1 MVTERRL
8 KTIRHY
14 VPSFLGLVLRIKY
27 WRDMILYSPKGTK
40 TWTSSGVI
48 VNNGK
53 LEMSNFSF
61 VEESFVA
68 AAELYTIS
76 IIGKNIIGN
85 GLFIISVHF
94 NGILAATEN
103 LSFSNISHS
112 KKQIQICPKIG
123 SKVRVSISRGK
134 NSSGKILIDQT
145 AIHLVQP
152 TISDPEIGLEPKTID
167 EQPIIKDEVVV
178 DVTAADIIVPA
189 KKERKKRTTKPK
201 IKKDDVATDIIAPV
215 IIEKRT
221 EAKERISAAIIDLN
235 IINSERDFFNF
246 LNQISFGKNTQRFFV
261 RQSISDPK
269 DLTKYPNVV
278 LFSSE
283 QDLIEDLARFDV
295 FKIFYNKG
303 NLQGALLEKAE
314 ELKGSLL

>member
-1 MVTERRL
+1 
-8 KTIRHY
+8 
-14 VPSFLGLVLRIKY
+14 
-27 WRDMILYSPKGTK
+27 MILYSPKGAR

-68 AAELYTIS
+68 ATELYTIS

-94 NGILAATEN
+94 DGILAVTEN
-103 LSFSNISHS
+103 VSFSNISHS

-145 AIHLVQP
+145 VIHLVQP
-152 TISDPEIGLEPKTID
+152 LILEPEMVLEPKAID
-167 EQPIIKDEVVV
+167 EQPIIKDEITADVV
-178 DVTAADIIVPA
+178 AIDIIAPA
-189 KKERKKRTTKPK
+189 KKERKKRTSKQK
-201 IKKDDVATDIIAPV
+201 IKKDDVVLDIKAPV
-215 IIEKRT
+215 IIEKRAET
-221 EAKERISAAIIDLN
+221 KERISAAIIDLN
-235 IINSERDFFNF
+235 IMNSERDFFNF

-269 DLTKYPNVV
+269 DLTKCPNVV

-283 QDLIEDLARFDV
+283 QDLIEDLDRFDV
-295 FKIFYNKG
+295 FKIFYNNG
-303 NLQGALLEKAE
+303 NLQGTLLAKAE
-314 ELKGSLL
+314 QIKSSLS